1 MTNDKAEIQ
10 ELMTLYSYA
19 VSVRDYEK
27 VASVFAPDATWELFN
42 HPEYKFKF
50 AQPDLRESLK
60 GIIEPTTTL
69 TQMNAPALIEVN
81 GDRATAACLINE
93 SGEIRPTSQY
103 FVMFGRYN
111 DELRKINGKW
121 LFTARRFTIIHMRMT
136 KLDPSK

>member
-1 MTNDKAEIQ
+1 MMSNDKAEIQ

-19 VSVRDYEK
+19 VSVRDYDK

-50 AQPDLRESLK
+50 AQPNLRESLK

-93 SGEIRPTSQY
+93 SGEIRTTNQY
-103 FVMFGRYN
+103 F
-111 DELRKINGKW
+111 
-121 LFTARRFTIIHMRMT
+121 
-136 KLDPSK
+136 